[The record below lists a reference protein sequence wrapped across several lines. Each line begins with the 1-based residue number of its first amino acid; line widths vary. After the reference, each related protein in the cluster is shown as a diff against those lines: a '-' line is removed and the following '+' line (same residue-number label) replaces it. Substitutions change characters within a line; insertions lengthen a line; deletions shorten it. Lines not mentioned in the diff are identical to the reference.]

1 VNGPSAFG
9 DCRVAL
15 ICDWNGPYT
24 GIGRYWRMVH
34 ELLCEAG
41 LDAVQ
46 VTPLLPHLPDAAHQ
60 FLGLLGRDSRAFFT
74 NYPLWCRYPEADIY
88 HLAQQALAS
97 LLLVRRPRGKVI
109 VTVHDIFPHL
119 LRSDPWFKLATLGL
133 KRADHLIA
141 ISHYTKRSLVD
152 ELGISPERITV
163 VHHGIDHQRFRPMR
177 TRDSI
182 RVSYR
187 LPEGRRF
194 LIYVGTENTRKDLG
208 TLVRALAQVRR
219 EAPEV
224 ALLKVGRAHDD
235 EERQSLVELA
245 ARLGVLEAIH
255 FLEDVSEEDLPQ
267 LYNLAELYVTPSPYE
282 GFGFP
287 LLEAMACGTPV
298 VYANAG
304 SLPEIAGDAG
314 VAVAPTN
321 PDSLAEGVLS
331 VLRQR
336 DKQSALRAAGR
347 KRAAGFTWAASTETM
362 LAAYGKLMNGT
373 SSAHRKASTSA
384 ALPR

>member
-1 VNGPSAFG
+1 
-9 DCRVAL
+9 
-15 ICDWNGPYT
+15 
-24 GIGRYWRMVH
+24 
-34 ELLCEAG
+34 
-41 LDAVQ
+41 
-46 VTPLLPHLPDAAHQ
+46 
-60 FLGLLGRDSRAFFT
+60 
-74 NYPLWCRYPEADIY
+74 
-88 HLAQQALAS
+88 
-97 LLLVRRPRGKVI
+97 
-109 VTVHDIFPHL
+109 
-119 LRSDPWFKLATLGL
+119 
-133 KRADHLIA
+133 
-141 ISHYTKRSLVD
+141 
-152 ELGISPERITV
+152 
-163 VHHGIDHQRFRPMR
+163 MR

-182 RVSYR
+182 RESYR

-194 LIYVGTENTRKDLG
+194 LIYVGTEDTRKDLG

-219 EAPEV
+219 EVPEV
-224 ALLKVGRAHDD
+224 ALLKVGRAHDED
-235 EERQSLVELA
+235 ERQSLVQLA
-245 ARLGVLEAIH
+245 ARVGVLEAIH
-255 FLEDVSEEDLPQ
+255 FLEDVPEEDLPQ

-336 DKQSALRAAGR
+336 DGQSALRAAGR
-347 KRAAGFTWAASTETM
+347 ERAAGFTWAASTESM
-362 LAAYGKLMNGT
+362 LAAYGKLMNGNP
-373 SSAHRKASTSA
+373 STHPKSRASA

>member
-1 VNGPSAFG
+1 VNGPSAFR

-24 GIGRYWRMVH
+24 GIGRYWRMVP
-34 ELLCEAG
+34 ELLREAG

-46 VTPLLPHLPDAAHQ
+46 VTPLLPHLPDAVHQ

-119 LRSDPWFKLATLGL
+119 LRNDPWFKLATLGL

-152 ELGISPERITV
+152 ELRISPERITV
-163 VHHGIDHQRFRPMR
+163 VHHGIDHQRFRPLR

-194 LIYVGTENTRKDLG
+194 LIYVGTEDTRKDLG
-208 TLVRALAQVRR
+208 TLVRALAQVHR
-219 EAPEV
+219 EMPEV
-224 ALLKVGRAHDD
+224 ALLKVGRAHDE

-245 ARLGVLEAIH
+245 ATLGVLEAIH
-255 FLEDVSEEDLPQ
+255 FLGDVPEEDLPQ

-314 VAVAPTN
+314 VAVAPSH

-347 KRAAGFTWAASTETM
+347 ERAVGFTWAASTESM
-362 LAAYGKLMNGT
+362 LAAYGKVMNGN
-373 SSAHRKASTSA
+373 SSTHPKSRTSA